1 MCARDREPLSERT
14 RVPPRF
20 MSARSCSS
28 VALGGAPQTVAA
40 RRGVRTPSVSLEP
53 GASRNPA
60 SPSAMRAEHSDNG
73 ENSTNS
79 VSANRMDGGT
89 VSDFLTSVSPGMTE
103 KLTLPL
109 TRPAA
114 RGRTSLHLS
123 VALSYFKRFIT

>member
-1 MCARDREPLSERT
+1 
-14 RVPPRF
+14 
-20 MSARSCSS
+20 MSARSCAA
-28 VALGGAPQTVAA
+28 VALGGARQTEAA

-53 GASRNPA
+53 GANKSPA
-60 SPSAMRAEHSDNG
+60 CPSAMRAEHSENG

-109 TRPAA
+109 TRQPE
-114 RGRTSLHLS
+114 GDQTL
-123 VALSYFKRFIT
+123 I